1 MNTIRKPRDNSAL
14 AVDETGFCTWLG
26 QARPGESFAYHRG
39 FLLLDSVR
47 GASLF
52 SERDRHELLRLR
64 KRARWAEEQ
73 GLAHLIQ
80 KRNGPDDYSYLAVAR
95 PRPAGKHVTIAELL
109 PVEAA

>member
-1 MNTIRKPRDNSAL
+1 MNNIPQPRDNSAL
-14 AVDETGFCTWLG
+14 AVNEAGFCAWLG
-26 QARPGESFAYHRG
+26 QARPGETFEYHRG

-47 GASLF
+47 NASLL
-52 SERDRHELLRLR
+52 SEQDRHELLRLR
-64 KRARWAEEQ
+64 QRARWAEEQ

-95 PRPAGKHVTIAELL
+95 PRPASKRIAIAQLL